1 MATAALVVMNEN
13 EGDMN
18 HKLTNEE
25 IRMLAQAERQMDA
38 GEITFVVCD
47 GRRMIVQPVV
57 MEELGLETGQT
68 VSSTLVLA
76 ILEANLAALQADV
89 ALADAK

>member
-1 MATAALVVMNEN
+1 MYEN
-13 EGDMN
+13 EVDMN

-57 MEELGLETGQT
+57 MEELGLKPGQT